1 MFSWAAPAD
10 LLRILKVYCSAF
22 YGSMLWDLGGE
33 KASQLY
39 KAWDTAVKLIWS
51 CPRWTRT
58 FLLQQVLLC
67 GETSARTDILSR
79 YGKFCKGLKNNV
91 SQEVRVLFNIV
102 ARDLQTTTAK
112 NIRFVQK
119 ESGTDVWTVSP
130 AKLKQSLQSNS
141 TVEIPIQ
148 DGWKVR
154 YLSTLLSQRWEAS
167 VHVQEDRMTMLQE
180 LIDSLVR

>member
-1 MFSWAAPAD
+1 M
-10 LLRILKVYCSAF
+10 
-22 YGSMLWDLGGE
+22 
-33 KASQLY
+33 
-39 KAWDTAVKLIWS
+39 
-51 CPRWTRT
+51 
-58 FLLQQVLLC
+58 
-67 GETSARTDILSR
+67 TDILSR
-79 YGKFCKGLKNNV
+79 YGKFCKGLKNSV
-91 SQEVRVLFNIV
+91 SQEVRVLFNLA

-141 TVEIPIQ
+141 TVEIPVQ